1 MQFYI
6 SKNGIRIQRDAK
18 DMKGTQRIIIY
29 QKDIQRITGKKEK
42 ASRNLLK
49 KIKKSLNKTEESFI
63 SLDEFC
69 IYTGLDR
76 EEVIDFMKD

>member
-1 MQFYI
+1 
-6 SKNGIRIQRDAK
+6 
-18 DMKGTQRIIIY
+18 MKGIQRIIIY

-42 ASRNLLK
+42 ACRNLLK
-49 KIKKSLNKTEESFI
+49 RIKKSLNKTEESFI

-76 EEVIDFMKD
+76 EEVETFLS